1 MKPGASGAFR
11 LGVEHGL
18 HCVGCCWVLMLLL
31 FVGGVMN
38 LLVIAALMA
47 FVLFEKLAPLGA
59 YSARIG
65 ALVLIGA
72 AAWVL
77 AG

>member
-1 MKPGASGAFR
+1 MSTLVAIP
-11 LGVEHGL
+11 LL
-18 HCVGCCWVLMLLL
+18 CWAW
-31 FVGGVMN
+31 
-38 LLVIAALMA
+38 LVAMA

-59 YSARIG
+59 YSARLG
-65 ALVLIGA
+65 ALALIGA